1 MDNMFLILTTTFII
15 TMIIWFLY
23 TVFFSLSENE
33 KRKRKRKVKYV
44 DRETIKKEK
53 VVKEKVKET
62 EVKEY
67 TVKDMRKEK
76 NIEKVS
82 IVDEE
87 VVKEEQQEESY
98 EYGNYMY
105 DVLVERSEENNKVY
119 HTKNLEENENKNY
132 YSEPEILDNSYL
144 TNSTNNQRRYG
155 QVKEI
160 DYVKVVNKLKELE
173 NQQNDK
179 DESLASEFKGLS
191 KEMKIYI
198 IDNIIGNL

>member
-1 MDNMFLILTTTFII
+1 MDNMFIILTATFII
-15 TMIIWFLY
+15 TMVIWFLY

-33 KRKRKRKVKYV
+33 KRKRKKKVKYV

-53 VVKEKVKET
+53 VVKET

-87 VVKEEQQEESY
+87 VVKEEQQDESY

-119 HTKNLEENENKNY
+119 HTKNIEENEKQNY
-132 YSEPEILDNSYL
+132 YDEPEILDNTYV
-144 TNSTNNQRRYG
+144 TNSENNQRRYG
-155 QVKEI
+155 QVKEV